1 MAQIPRAL
9 LQRWLVQAERW
20 WCMTNN
26 RYLKRWDNSV
36 QNNYGK
42 PSIALVKGKGIVVTD
57 ADGKSYLDF
66 LGGIA
71 TSVLGHAHPAIVKA
85 VTKQVSTLSHVSN
98 FYAHPNAIELAEK
111 LVGMTGDE
119 SAKVFFCQ
127 SGAEANEAALKLSR
141 RTGKV
146 RVVAAQGAFHG
157 RTMGALSL
165 TGQPSKREPFLP
177 LIKGVKHVPYGDIDA
192 MRKAVTKK
200 TAMVIIEPIMG
211 EAGVIVPPADYLQEL
226 RLLCDKSGALLVID
240 AVQTGMGRTGD
251 WFGYEYSGITP
262 DVITLAK
269 GLGGGLPL
277 GAMIALGKAADLFQP
292 GDHGSTFG
300 GNPVTTSAGLAA
312 IKFIEAQEI
321 LSKVEKQGAHLM
333 QELAL
338 IPGVKE
344 VRGAGLLLGI
354 ELDSIKVAV
363 FADAMRDAGVLV
375 NAANP
380 TTIRI
385 APALIVSD
393 AQINRFITIFRK
405 VIADVK

>member
-1 MAQIPRAL
+1 
-9 LQRWLVQAERW
+9 
-20 WCMTNN
+20 
-26 RYLKRWDNSV
+26 
-36 QNNYGK
+36 
-42 PSIALVKGKGIVVTD
+42 
-57 ADGKSYLDF
+57 
-66 LGGIA
+66 
-71 TSVLGHAHPAIVKA
+71 
-85 VTKQVSTLSHVSN
+85 
-98 FYAHPNAIELAEK
+98 
-111 LVGMTGDE
+111 MTGDKK
-119 SAKVFFCQ
+119 AKIFFCQ

-165 TGQPSKREPFLP
+165 TGQPAKREPFLP
-177 LIKGVKHVPYGDIDA
+177 LIKGVKHVPFGDIEA

-200 TAMVIIEPIMG
+200 TAMVIIEPMMG
-211 EAGVIVPPADYLQEL
+211 EAGVIVPPTDYLQQL
-226 RLLCDKSGALLVID
+226 RALCDDKGALLVID

-277 GAMIALGKAADLFQP
+277 GAMIALGKAAELFQP

-300 GNPVTTSAGLAA
+300 GNPVTTAAGLAA
-312 IKFIEAQEI
+312 IEFIESKEI

-338 IPGVKE
+338 VPGVKE

-354 ELDSIKVAV
+354 ELNTLKAADVATALRDS
-363 FADAMRDAGVLV
+363 GVLV
-375 NAANP
+375 NAANAS
-380 TTIRI
+380 TIRI
-385 APALIVSD
+385 APALIVTD
-393 AQINRFITIFRK
+393 AQINKFITIFKK
-405 VIADVK
+405 VIADAK

>member
-1 MAQIPRAL
+1 
-9 LQRWLVQAERW
+9 
-20 WCMTNN
+20 MTNKTMIN
-26 RYLKRWDNSV
+26 RWSNSV
-36 QNNYGK
+36 QNNYGS
-42 PSIALVKGKGIVVTD
+42 PSIALVKGKGLVVTD
-57 ADGKSYLDF
+57 ADGKQYLDF

-71 TSVLGHAHPAIVKA
+71 TNILGHAHPAIVKA
-85 VTKQVSTLSHVSN
+85 VSKQVSILSHVSN
-98 FYAHPNAIELAEK
+98 FYVHPNAVELAEK
-111 LVGMTGDE
+111 LASMTGDK

-146 RVVAAQGAFHG
+146 RAVAAQGAFHG

-177 LIKGVKHVPYGDIDA
+177 LVKGVKHVPYGDIEA

-226 RLLCDKSGALLVID
+226 RALCDAKGALLVID

-300 GNPVTTSAGLAA
+300 GNPVTTAAGLAA
-312 IKFIEAQEI
+312 IKFIESQK
-321 LSKVEKQGAHLM
+321 LLKKVEKQGAYLM

-338 IPGVKE
+338 IPGVSE

-354 ELDSIKVAV
+354 ELENLKSSDVAS
-363 FADAMRDAGVLV
+363 ALQKSGVLV

-380 TTIRI
+380 TTIRL
-385 APALIVSD
+385 APALIVTDVQIKKFISIFKKVMSD
-393 AQINRFITIFRK
+393 GK
-405 VIADVK
+405 

>member
-1 MAQIPRAL
+1 
-9 LQRWLVQAERW
+9 
-20 WCMTNN
+20 MTNKK
-26 RYLKRWDNSV
+26 YLNRWDASL

-57 ADGKSYLDF
+57 ADGKNYLDF

-71 TSVLGHAHPAIVKA
+71 TNILGHAHPAIIKA

-98 FYAHPNAIELAEK
+98 FYAHPSALALAEK
-111 LVGMTGDE
+111 LVAMTGDKN
-119 SAKVFFCQ
+119 AKVFFCQ

-192 MRKAVTKK
+192 MRKAVSKK

-211 EAGVIVPPADYLQEL
+211 EAGVIVPPTDYLQQL
-226 RLLCDKSGALLVID
+226 RQLCDKNGSLLVID

-277 GAMIALGKAADLFQP
+277 GAMIALGKAANLFQA

-300 GNPVTTSAGLAA
+300 GNPVTTAAGLAA
-312 IKFIEAQEI
+312 IEYIETQDI
-321 LSKVEKQGAHLM
+321 LRKVERQGAHLM

-354 ELDSIKVAV
+354 ELESLKASVV
-363 FADAMRDAGVLV
+363 SDAMRDAGVLV
-375 NAANP
+375 NAANT

-385 APALIVSD
+385 APALIVTD
-393 AQINRFITIFRK
+393 AQINRFISIFRK
-405 VIADVK
+405 VIADGK

>member
-1 MAQIPRAL
+1 MVN
-9 LQRWLVQAERW
+9 RW
-20 WCMTNN
+20 
-26 RYLKRWDNSV
+26 NSVV
-36 QNNYGK
+36 QNNYGT

-57 ADGKSYLDF
+57 ADGKQYLDF

-71 TSVLGHAHPAIVKA
+71 TNILGHAHPAIVKA
-85 VTKQVSTLSHVSN
+85 VTQQISTLGHVSN
-98 FYAHPNAIELAEK
+98 FYAHPNGVQLAEK
-111 LVGMTGDE
+111 LAFMTGE
-119 SAKVFFCQ
+119 KGAKVFFCQ
-127 SGAEANEAALKLSR
+127 SGAEANEAAFKLSR
-141 RTGKV
+141 RTGRF

-165 TGQPSKREPFLP
+165 TGQPAKREPFLP
-177 LIKGVKHVPYGDIDA
+177 LIKGVKHVPYGEIEA

-211 EAGVIVPPADYLQEL
+211 EAGVIVPPADYLQQL
-226 RLLCDKSGALLVID
+226 RALCDDTGALLVID

-277 GAMIALGKAADLFQP
+277 GAMIALGKTADLFQP

-300 GNPVTTSAGLAA
+300 GNPVTTAAGLAA
-312 IKFIEAQEI
+312 INFIETQKI
-321 LSKVEKQGAHLM
+321 LAKVQKQGAELM

-338 IPGVKE
+338 VPGVSE

-354 ELDSIKVAV
+354 ELTQARASDIAVAL
-363 FADAMRDAGVLV
+363 RNEGVLV
-375 NAANP
+375 NAANAS
-380 TTIRI
+380 TIRI

-393 AQINRFITIFRK
+393 VQIKKFISIFKK
-405 VIADVK
+405 VMSDAK

>member
-1 MAQIPRAL
+1 
-9 LQRWLVQAERW
+9 
-20 WCMTNN
+20 MTNKK
-26 RYLKRWDNSV
+26 YLTRWDSSLL
-36 QNNYGK
+36 NNYGK
-42 PSIALVKGKGIVVTD
+42 PSITLVKGKGIVVTD

-71 TSVLGHAHPAIVKA
+71 TSILGHAHPAIVKA
-85 VTKQVSTLSHVSN
+85 VTQQVSTLSHVSN

-111 LVGMTGDE
+111 LVKMTGDKN
-119 SAKVFFCQ
+119 AKVFFCQ

-146 RVVAAQGAFHG
+146 RIVAAQGAFHG

-192 MRKAVTKK
+192 MRKAVSKK

-211 EAGVIVPPADYLQEL
+211 EAGVIVPPSDYLQQL
-226 RLLCDKSGALLVID
+226 RSLCDKNGSLLVID

-277 GAMIALGKAADLFQP
+277 GAIIALGKAADLFQP

-300 GNPVTTSAGLAA
+300 GNPVTTAAGLAA
-312 IKFIEAQEI
+312 IDFIESKGI
-321 LSKVEKQGAHLM
+321 LKKVDKQGAHLL

-344 VRGAGLLLGI
+344 VRGAGLLLGV
-354 ELDSIKVAV
+354 ELESLNASDIAN
-363 FADAMRDAGVLV
+363 AMRDAGVLV
-375 NAANP
+375 NAANA

-385 APALIVSD
+385 APALIVTD
-393 AQINRFITIFRK
+393 AQISKFISTFRK
-405 VIADVK
+405 VIADAK

>member
-1 MAQIPRAL
+1 MTNKRYL
-9 LQRWLVQAERW
+9 ERW
-20 WCMTNN
+20 S
-26 RYLKRWDNSV
+26 NSL
-36 QNNYGK
+36 QNNYGA
-42 PSIALVKGKGIVVTD
+42 PSITLVKGKGILVTD
-57 ADGKSYLDF
+57 ADGKIYMDF

-71 TSVLGHAHPAIVKA
+71 TNILGHAHPAIVKA
-85 VTKQVSTLSHVSN
+85 VTKQVSLLSHVSN
-98 FYAHPNAIELAEK
+98 FYAHPNAIALAEK
-111 LVGMTGDE
+111 LTKMTGDKN
-119 SAKVFFCQ
+119 AKVFFCQ

-146 RVVAAQGAFHG
+146 RIVAAQGAFHG

-177 LIKGVKHVPYGDIDA
+177 LIKGVKHVPFGDIDA
-192 MRKAVTKK
+192 MRKAITKK

-211 EAGVIVPPADYLQEL
+211 EAGVIVPPQDYLQQL
-226 RLLCDKSGALLVID
+226 RQICDKNGALLVID

-251 WFGYEYSGITP
+251 WFGYEYSGIKP
-262 DVITLAK
+262 DAITLAK

-300 GNPVTTSAGLAA
+300 GNPVTTAAGLAA
-312 IKFIEAQEI
+312 IEFIESKKI
-321 LSKVEKQGAHLM
+321 LGKVEKQGAHLI

-354 ELDSIKVAV
+354 ELESLKASDVS
-363 FADAMRDAGVLV
+363 DAMRKAGVLV
-375 NAANP
+375 NAANA

-393 AQINRFITIFRK
+393 AQITKFISIFRK
-405 VIADVK
+405 VIADAK

>member
-1 MAQIPRAL
+1 ML
-9 LQRWLVQAERW
+9 NRW
-20 WCMTNN
+20 
-26 RYLKRWDNSV
+26 NSVV
-36 QNNYGK
+36 QNNYGT
-42 PSIALVKGKGIVVTD
+42 PSIALTKGKGIVVTD
-57 ADGKSYLDF
+57 ADGKVYLDF

-71 TSVLGHAHPAIVKA
+71 TSILGHAHPAIVKA
-85 VTKQVSTLSHVSN
+85 VTKQVSTLGHVSN
-98 FYAHPNAIELAEK
+98 FYAHPNAITLAEK
-111 LVGMTGDE
+111 LVAMTGE
-119 SAKVFFCQ
+119 KNAKVFFCQ

-177 LIKGVKHVPYGDIDA
+177 LIKGVKHVPYGDIEA
-192 MRKAVTKK
+192 MRKAVSKK

-211 EAGVIVPPADYLQEL
+211 EAGVIVPPADYLQQL
-226 RLLCDKSGALLVID
+226 RSLCDDKGALLVID

-277 GAMIALGKAADLFQP
+277 GAMIALGKASELFQP

-300 GNPVTTSAGLAA
+300 GNPVTTAAGLAA
-312 IKFIEAQEI
+312 IEVIE
-321 LSKVEKQGAHLM
+321 SKKLLKKVKQQGAHLI

-338 IPGVKE
+338 VPGVKE

-354 ELDSIKVAV
+354 ELENLKA
-363 FADAMRDAGVLV
+363 ADIATAMRDAGVLV
-375 NAANP
+375 NAANA
-380 TTIRI
+380 TTIRL

-393 AQINRFITIFRK
+393 AQINKFISIFRK
-405 VIADVK
+405 VISDAK

>member
-1 MAQIPRAL
+1 
-9 LQRWLVQAERW
+9 
-20 WCMTNN
+20 MTNKKF
-26 RYLKRWDNSV
+26 LTRWDASL

-42 PSIALVKGKGIVVTD
+42 PAITLVKGKGIVVTD
-57 ADGKSYLDF
+57 ADGKTYLDF

-71 TSVLGHAHPAIVKA
+71 TSILGHAHPSIVKA
-85 VTKQVSTLSHVSN
+85 VTKQVSVLSHVSN
-98 FYAHPNAIELAEK
+98 FYAHPSAIALAEK
-111 LVGMTGDE
+111 LTKMTGDKN
-119 SAKVFFCQ
+119 AKVFFCQ

-157 RTMGALSL
+157 RTMAALSL

-177 LIKGVKHVPYGDIDA
+177 LIKGVKHVPFGDIEA

-211 EAGVIVPPADYLQEL
+211 EAGVVVPPQDYLQEL
-226 RLLCDKSGALLVID
+226 RQICDKNGSLLVID

-300 GNPVTTSAGLAA
+300 GNPVTTAAGLAA
-312 IKFIEAQEI
+312 IEFIESKKI
-321 LSKVEKQGAHLM
+321 LGKVEKQGAHLM

-354 ELDSIKVAV
+354 ELESLKASDVS
-363 FADAMRDAGVLV
+363 DAMRSAGVLV
-375 NAANP
+375 NAANA

-385 APALIVSD
+385 APALIVTD
-393 AQINRFITIFRK
+393 AQINKFISLFRK
-405 VIADVK
+405 VIADGK

>member
-1 MAQIPRAL
+1 
-9 LQRWLVQAERW
+9 
-20 WCMTNN
+20 MTNKTMIN
-26 RYLKRWDNSV
+26 RWKSSV
-36 QNNYGK
+36 QNNYGT
-42 PSIALVKGKGIVVTD
+42 PSIALVKGKGLVVTD
-57 ADGKSYLDF
+57 ADGKQYLDF

-71 TSVLGHAHPAIVKA
+71 TNILGHAHPAIVKA

-98 FYAHPNAIELAEK
+98 FYVHPHAVELAEK
-111 LVGMTGDE
+111 LAAMTGDK

-146 RVVAAQGAFHG
+146 RIVAAQGAFHG

-165 TGQPSKREPFLP
+165 TGQPAKREPFLP
-177 LIKGVKHVPYGDIDA
+177 LIKGVKHVPFGDIEA
-192 MRKAVTKK
+192 IRKAVTKK

-211 EAGVIVPPADYLQEL
+211 EAGVIVPPADYLREL
-226 RLLCDKSGALLVID
+226 RALCDAKGALLVID

-300 GNPVTTSAGLAA
+300 GNPVTTAAGLAA
-312 IKFIEAQEI
+312 IKFIETQKI
-321 LSKVEKQGAHLM
+321 LKKVEKQGVYLM
-333 QELAL
+333 QELAV
-338 IPGVKE
+338 IPGVAE

-354 ELDSIKVAV
+354 EFETKKASDVAL
-363 FADAMRDAGVLV
+363 ALQNEGVLV

-380 TTIRI
+380 TTIRL
-385 APALIVSD
+385 APALIVTD
-393 AQINRFITIFRK
+393 AQLKKFVSIFKK
-405 VIADVK
+405 VMSDGK

>member
-1 MAQIPRAL
+1 
-9 LQRWLVQAERW
+9 
-20 WCMTNN
+20 MTNKKM
-26 RYLKRWDNSV
+26 LDRWNSAV
-36 QNNYGK
+36 QNNYGT
-42 PSIALVKGKGIVVTD
+42 PSIALIKGKGIVVTD
-57 ADGKSYLDF
+57 ADGKVYLDF

-71 TSVLGHAHPAIVKA
+71 TSILGHAHPAIVKA
-85 VTKQVSTLSHVSN
+85 VTKQVSTLGHISN
-98 FYAHPNAIELAEK
+98 FYAHPNAITLAEK
-111 LVGMTGDE
+111 LVAMTGE
-119 SAKVFFCQ
+119 KNAKVFFCQ
-127 SGAEANEAALKLSR
+127 SGAEANEAAFKLSR
-141 RTGKV
+141 RTGNV

-177 LIKGVKHVPYGDIDA
+177 LIKGVEHVPYGDIEA
-192 MRKAVTKK
+192 MRKAISKK

-211 EAGVIVPPADYLQEL
+211 EAGVIVPPADYLQQL
-226 RLLCDKSGALLVID
+226 RALCDDKGALLVID

-300 GNPVTTSAGLAA
+300 GNPVTTAAGLAA
-312 IKFIEAQEI
+312 IDVIESKELLNKVKQQGDYLIQEI
-321 LSKVEKQGAHLM
+321 
-333 QELAL
+333 AL

-344 VRGAGLLLGI
+344 VRGAGLLIGI
-354 ELDSIKVAV
+354 ELDSLKASDIAT
-363 FADAMRDAGVLV
+363 ALRDAGVLV

-385 APALIVSD
+385 APALIVTD
-393 AQINRFITIFRK
+393 VQIKKFISIFRK
-405 VIADVK
+405 VISDAK

>member
-1 MAQIPRAL
+1 MSNKKYST
-9 LQRWLVQAERW
+9 RWS
-20 WCMTNN
+20 
-26 RYLKRWDNSV
+26 KSV

-42 PSIALVKGKGIVVTD
+42 PALTLVKGKGIVVTD

-71 TSVLGHAHPAIVKA
+71 TNILGHAHPAIVSA
-85 VTKQVSTLSHVSN
+85 VTKQVATLSHVSN
-98 FYAHPNAIELAEK
+98 FYAHPKAIELAEK
-111 LVGMTGDE
+111 LTAMTGDK

-146 RVVAAQGAFHG
+146 RIVAAQGAFHG

-177 LIKGVKHVPYGDIDA
+177 LIKGVKHVPFGDIEA
-192 MRKAVTKK
+192 MRKAVSKK
-200 TAMVIIEPIMG
+200 TAMVIMEPIMG
-211 EAGVIVPPADYLQEL
+211 EAGVIVPPADYLQQL
-226 RLLCDKSGALLVID
+226 RQLCDKNGSLLVID

-277 GAMIALGKAADLFQP
+277 GAMIALGKAAELFQP

-300 GNPVTTSAGLAA
+300 GNPVTTAAGLAA
-312 IKFIEAQEI
+312 IQFIESKGI
-321 LSKVEKQGAHLM
+321 LRKVEMQGAHLI

-354 ELDSIKVAV
+354 ELEKLKASDVSDS
-363 FADAMRDAGVLV
+363 MRAAGVLV
-375 NAANP
+375 NAANA

-385 APALIVSD
+385 APALIVTD
-393 AQINRFITIFRK
+393 AQITKFISIFKK
-405 VIADVK
+405 VIADAK

>member
-1 MAQIPRAL
+1 
-9 LQRWLVQAERW
+9 
-20 WCMTNN
+20 MTNKTMIN
-26 RYLKRWDNSV
+26 RWSNAV
-36 QNNYGK
+36 QNNYGS
-42 PSIALVKGKGIVVTD
+42 PSIALVKGKGLVVTD
-57 ADGKSYLDF
+57 ADGKQYLDF

-71 TSVLGHAHPAIVKA
+71 TNILGHAHPAIVKA
-85 VTKQVSTLSHVSN
+85 VSKQVSILSHVSN
-98 FYAHPNAIELAEK
+98 FYVHPNAVELAEK
-111 LVGMTGDE
+111 LASMTGDK

-177 LIKGVKHVPYGDIDA
+177 LVKGVKHVPYGDIEA

-226 RLLCDKSGALLVID
+226 RALCDAKGALLVID

-251 WFGYEYSGITP
+251 WFGYEFSGITP

-300 GNPVTTSAGLAA
+300 GNPVTTAAGLAA
-312 IKFIEAQEI
+312 IKFIESQK
-321 LSKVEKQGAHLM
+321 LLKKVEKQGAYLM

-338 IPGVKE
+338 IPGVSE

-354 ELDSIKVAV
+354 ELENLKSSDVAG
-363 FADAMRDAGVLV
+363 ALQKEGVLV
-375 NAANP
+375 NAANA
-380 TTIRI
+380 TTIRL
-385 APALIVSD
+385 APALIVTD
-393 AQINRFITIFRK
+393 VQIKKFITTFKK
-405 VIADVK
+405 VMSDGK

>member
-1 MAQIPRAL
+1 ML
-9 LQRWLVQAERW
+9 NRWNLV
-20 WCMTNN
+20 
-26 RYLKRWDNSV
+26 V
-36 QNNYGK
+36 QNNYGT
-42 PSIALVKGKGIVVTD
+42 PSIALTKGKGIVVTD
-57 ADGKSYLDF
+57 ADGKIYLDF

-71 TSVLGHAHPAIVKA
+71 TSILGHAHPAIVKA
-85 VTKQVSTLSHVSN
+85 VTKQVSTLGHVSN
-98 FYAHPNAIELAEK
+98 FYAHPNAITLAEK
-111 LVGMTGDE
+111 LVAMTGE
-119 SAKVFFCQ
+119 KNAKVFFCQ

-177 LIKGVKHVPYGDIDA
+177 LVKGVKHVPYGDIEA
-192 MRKAVTKK
+192 MRKAVSKK

-211 EAGVIVPPADYLQEL
+211 EAGVIVPPADYLQQL
-226 RLLCDKSGALLVID
+226 RVLCDDKGALLVID

-277 GAMIALGKAADLFQP
+277 GAMIALGKAAELFQP

-300 GNPVTTSAGLAA
+300 GNPVTTAAGLAA
-312 IKFIEAQEI
+312 IEVIE
-321 LSKVEKQGAHLM
+321 SKKLLNKVKQQGAHLI

-344 VRGAGLLLGI
+344 VRGAGLLIGI
-354 ELDSIKVAV
+354 ELETLKASDIAT
-363 FADAMRDAGVLV
+363 AMRDAGVLV
-375 NAANP
+375 NAANA
-380 TTIRI
+380 TTVRI
-385 APALIVSD
+385 APALIVTD
-393 AQINRFITIFRK
+393 AQINKFISIFRK
-405 VIADVK
+405 VISDAK

>member
-1 MAQIPRAL
+1 
-9 LQRWLVQAERW
+9 
-20 WCMTNN
+20 MTNKTMIN
-26 RYLKRWDNSV
+26 RWKSSV
-36 QNNYGK
+36 QNNYGT
-42 PSIALVKGKGIVVTD
+42 PSIALVKGKGLVVTD
-57 ADGKSYLDF
+57 ADGKQYLDF

-71 TSVLGHAHPAIVKA
+71 TNILGHAHPAIVKA

-98 FYAHPNAIELAEK
+98 FYVHPHAVELAEK
-111 LVGMTGDE
+111 LAAMTGDK

-146 RVVAAQGAFHG
+146 RIVAAQGAFHG

-165 TGQPSKREPFLP
+165 TGQPAKREPFLP
-177 LIKGVKHVPYGDIDA
+177 LIKGVKHVPFGDIEA

-211 EAGVIVPPADYLQEL
+211 EAGVIVPPADYLRQL
-226 RLLCDKSGALLVID
+226 RALCDAKGALLVID

-300 GNPVTTSAGLAA
+300 GNPVTTAAGLAA
-312 IKFIEAQEI
+312 IKFIETQKI
-321 LSKVEKQGAHLM
+321 LKKVEKQGVYLM
-333 QELAL
+333 QELAV
-338 IPGVKE
+338 IPGVSE

-354 ELDSIKVAV
+354 ELENLKA
-363 FADAMRDAGVLV
+363 ADIAKALQNEGVLV
-375 NAANP
+375 NAANA
-380 TTIRI
+380 TTIRL
-385 APALIVSD
+385 APALIVTD
-393 AQINRFITIFRK
+393 AQLKKFVSIFKK
-405 VIADVK
+405 VMSDGK

>member
-1 MAQIPRAL
+1 ML
-9 LQRWLVQAERW
+9 NRWNMVL
-20 WCMTNN
+20 
-26 RYLKRWDNSV
+26 
-36 QNNYGK
+36 QNNYGT
-42 PSIALVKGKGIVVTD
+42 PSIALTKGKGIVVTD
-57 ADGKSYLDF
+57 ADGKDYLDF

-71 TSVLGHAHPAIVKA
+71 TSILGHAHPAIVKA
-85 VTKQVSTLSHVSN
+85 VSKQVSILGHVSN
-98 FYAHPNAIELAEK
+98 FYAHPNAIVLAEK
-111 LVGMTGDE
+111 LASMTGDKT
-119 SAKVFFCQ
+119 AKVFFCQ
-127 SGAEANEAALKLSR
+127 SGAEANEAAFKLSR

-165 TGQPSKREPFLP
+165 TGQPAKREPFLP
-177 LIKGVKHVPYGDIDA
+177 LIKGVKHVPYGDIGT

-211 EAGVIVPPADYLQEL
+211 EAGVIVPPVDYLQQI
-226 RLLCDKSGALLVID
+226 RTLCDDKGALLVID

-277 GAMIALGKAADLFQP
+277 GAMIALGKAAELFQP

-300 GNPVTTSAGLAA
+300 GNPVTTAAGLAA
-312 IKFIEAQEI
+312 IEVIE
-321 LSKVEKQGAHLM
+321 SKKLLVKVKRQGFYLI

-338 IPGVKE
+338 IPGIKE

-354 ELDSIKVAV
+354 ELESKKASDIAL
-363 FADAMRDAGVLV
+363 AMRNLGVLV
-375 NAANP
+375 NAANE

-385 APALIVSD
+385 APALIVTD
-393 AQINRFITIFRK
+393 AQINRFISIFRK
-405 VIADVK
+405 VISDGK

>member
-1 MAQIPRAL
+1 
-9 LQRWLVQAERW
+9 
-20 WCMTNN
+20 MTNKTMIN
-26 RYLKRWDNSV
+26 RWGNSV
-36 QNNYGK
+36 QNNYGS

-57 ADGKSYLDF
+57 ADGKQYLDF

-71 TSVLGHAHPAIVKA
+71 TNILGHAHPAIVKA
-85 VTKQVSTLSHVSN
+85 VSKQVSILSHVSN
-98 FYAHPNAIELAEK
+98 FYVHPNAVELAEK
-111 LVGMTGDE
+111 LASMTGDK

-165 TGQPSKREPFLP
+165 TGQPSKREPLLP
-177 LIKGVKHVPYGDIDA
+177 LVKGVKHVPYGDIEA

-226 RLLCDKSGALLVID
+226 RALCDAKGALLVID

-269 GLGGGLPL
+269 GMGGGLPL
-277 GAMIALGKAADLFQP
+277 GAMIALGKASDLFQP

-300 GNPVTTSAGLAA
+300 GNPVTTAAGLAA
-312 IKFIEAQEI
+312 IKFIESQK
-321 LSKVEKQGAHLM
+321 LLKKVEKQGAYLM

-338 IPGVKE
+338 IPGVSE

-354 ELDSIKVAV
+354 ELENLKSSDVAI
-363 FADAMRDAGVLV
+363 ALQKSGVLV

-380 TTIRI
+380 TTIRL
-385 APALIVSD
+385 APALIVTD
-393 AQINRFITIFRK
+393 VQIKKFISIFKK
-405 VIADVK
+405 VMSDVK